1 MGTVIVTM
9 CDLLASAIGSIVGGA
24 AKMSGSVIGGAA
36 TASMVGAASAVDM
49 DEIGDEIK
57 SMTSGSNPMKYL
69 IGSLFRKDSPTNSS
83 NSDETNNS
91 SNARNT
97 NIRQTG
103 TIDETAEDASIFM
116 NNMNATALP
125 ASDVQNLAKLVSEQT
140 GLNQVQ
146 AEDRVNS
153 TFTQLQQKKTAA
165 IATAKDATEKARKT
179 GAYTA
184 LSFFVFLLIGAI
196 SACLAATM
204 GGKTRDI

>member
-36 TASMVGAASAVDM
+36 TASMVGVASAVDM

-153 TFTQLQQKKTAA
+153 TFTQLQQKKTDA

-184 LSFFVFLLIGAI
+184 LCFFVFLLIGAI